1 METADRYFSQRY
13 FLEHNLRVCLV
24 SLVEKGLPGI
34 IEMAALED
42 STPASLLDSYLE
54 FLEGKYQDIHLDH
67 FVTTI
72 RNHIRYLNNK
82 YDDESDFRKHFS
94 KFLKQN
100 IKELEHTIRFHELFS
115 ATVLVELSNRCK
127 ADSSEDKFNEVI
139 VPVQTK
145 IEKVSLK
152 VSESI
157 SDKYSDKDIN

>member
-1 METADRYFSQRY
+1 MHRLHALVWFVVSATEIFS
-13 FLEHNLRVCLV
+13 H
-24 SLVEKGLPGI
+24 
-34 IEMAALED
+34 
-42 STPASLLDSYLE
+42 
-54 FLEGKYQDIHLDH
+54 IHLDH

-139 VPVQTK
+139 VPVQTEVK
-145 IEKVSLK
+145 IHPGLKKVKIDVPVVK
-152 VSESI
+152 VLEEVFESVGDNKGATDFPELHRI
-157 SDKYSDKDIN
+157 GSVP